1 MPGEF
6 EVRLKGGGSFAIVAS
21 TEPIKSINSQL
32 LQVQE
37 EMRLS
42 QLMERAGYAQEFI
55 NRLVIAAD
63 NFIVQRESTATKS
76 VIAGYP
82 WFTDWGR
89 DTMIALPG
97 LTLVTKRFEEALEI
111 LNTFARYCKDGLI
124 PNRFP
129 DEGLSPDYNTVD
141 ASLWFFHAVHQYL
154 RYTGN
159 YEVIED
165 AIYPVLKQII
175 ECHLKGTHFNI
186 HVTKDGLLA
195 AGSSGQQLTWM
206 DAKVDD
212 WVVTPRHGKPVEI
225 NALWYNALRVMEK
238 LAQSFGDES
247 GEYSKLAQ
255 QVRKSFTREFWND
268 TAGCLYDVISEEN
281 NGAVHKD
288 SSLRPNQIIAVSLP
302 FSMLDHTKEAKIVSK
317 VWQHLY
323 IPYGLRSLSPQD
335 PHYIGH
341 YQGDRFHRDGAYHQ
355 GTAWSWL
362 IGPFITA
369 YRKVNE
375 YSRESQVVAEK
386 LIEPFKGQLMDH
398 GVGSISEIFD
408 GDHPHDP
415 RGCIAQAWGVAEVLR
430 AYVEEV
436 LDIRPK

>member
-1 MPGEF
+1 
-6 EVRLKGGGSFAIVAS
+6 
-21 TEPIKSINSQL
+21 
-32 LQVQE
+32 
-37 EMRLS
+37 
-42 QLMERAGYAQEFI
+42 
-55 NRLVIAAD
+55 
-63 NFIVQRESTATKS
+63 
-76 VIAGYP
+76 
-82 WFTDWGR
+82 
-89 DTMIALPG
+89 MIALPG

-159 YEVIED
+159 YEFIED
-165 AIYPVLKQII
+165 TIYPVLEQII

-317 VWQHLY
+317 VWQQLY

-341 YQGDRFHRDGAYHQ
+341 YQGDRFQRDGAYHQ